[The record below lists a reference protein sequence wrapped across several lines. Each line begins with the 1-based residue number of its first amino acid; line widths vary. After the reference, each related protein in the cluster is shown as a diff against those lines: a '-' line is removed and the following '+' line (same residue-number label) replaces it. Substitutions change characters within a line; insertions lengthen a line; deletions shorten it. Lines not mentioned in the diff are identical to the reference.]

1 MRRSPMKYFIL
12 FIVLAS
18 LSSLFA
24 KEITVISESWNGATN
39 HDGSGL
45 YWDIVERVYEPLGY
59 TIVKKNASYSKSVEA
74 VRMDQADLWLGSYKD
89 EKTFALYPKYYFD
102 QAVILAVFH
111 SELFEKWKGQKSL
124 EGLKVAWIRGY
135 DYNKYLSS
143 NVVSEEVNSLVN
155 GLKLLKSERIDVFI
169 DNKRDLLE
177 PMQRYRLDNDSY
189 TKKII
194 LQLKLYPAFSN
205 SKKGKELKKIWD
217 ERMKELIETT
227 EFKELYFRSE
237 YTLFPY

>member
-1 MRRSPMKYFIL
+1 MKYIVL
-12 FIVLAS
+12 FIVLVS
-18 LSSLFA
+18 MNSLFA
-24 KEITVISESWNGATN
+24 KEITVISESWDGATN

-45 YWDIVERVYEPLGY
+45 YWDIVQKVYEPLGY
-59 TIVKKNASYSKSVEA
+59 TVVKKNASYAKSVKA

-89 EKTFALYPKYYFD
+89 EKAFALYPKYHLD

-111 SELFEKWKGQKSL
+111 SELFEQWKGQKSL

-135 DYNKYLSS
+135 DYSKYLSTKVIS
-143 NVVSEEVNSLVN
+143 QEVNELAN

-169 DNKRDLLE
+169 DNKKDLLE
-177 PMQRYRLDNDSY
+177 PMQRYRLDNDNY
-189 TKKII
+189 MTKII

-205 SKKGKELKKIWD
+205 SKKGKELRKIWD

-227 EFKELYFRSE
+227 EFKELYFNSE

>member
-1 MRRSPMKYFIL
+1 MKYFIF
-12 FIVLAS
+12 FIILACINN
-18 LSSLFA
+18 LFA
-24 KEITVISESWNGATN
+24 KEITVISESWDGATN

-45 YWDIVERVYEPLGY
+45 YWDIVQKVYEPLGY
-59 TIVKKNASYSKSVEA
+59 TVVKKYASYAKSVEA
-74 VRMDQADLWLGSYKD
+74 VRMDRADLWLGSYKD
-89 EKTFALYPKYYFD
+89 EKDFALYPKYHFD

-124 EGLKVAWIRGY
+124 EGLRVAWMRGY
-135 DYNKYLSS
+135 DYGKYLSA
-143 NVVSEEVNSLVN
+143 NVVSQEVNQLAN

-169 DNKRDLLE
+169 DNKKDLIE
-177 PMQRYRLDNDSY
+177 PMQRYRLDNDNY
-189 TKKII
+189 MKKII

-205 SKKGKELKKIWD
+205 SKKGKELRKVWD

-227 EFKELYFRSE
+227 EFKELYFNSE